1 MPTTPDSS
9 SPDSTDSAMSELES
23 HLHARLN
30 DTEGFR
36 SLSSE
41 WDRFIAAI
49 SLQEFEL
56 LLRSMEL
63 VVLAQAF
70 SRVGLSRAFRISIE
84 SADRVMRTLE
94 ALGVVSLGEPD
105 AQREVYMTAGRL
117 PALFAELRSRRND
130 LGMAQAA

>member
-1 MPTTPDSS
+1 MSTTPESSNSDATS
-9 SPDSTDSAMSELES
+9 SPTSHLESELR
-23 HLHARLN
+23 ARLD
-30 DTEGFR
+30 DTDGFR
-36 SLSSE
+36 SLSAE
-41 WDRFIAAI
+41 WDRFIASI
-49 SLQEFEL
+49 SLPEFEL

-94 ALGVVSLGEPD
+94 ALGVIGLGEPD

-117 PALFAELRSRRND
+117 PALFAELRSRRSD
-130 LGMAQAA
+130 SGMSAAA